1 MQVLHWVDDTYL
13 GELPI
18 RPQCGAEFSQKCVVS
33 ACHLA
38 SVCVSFK
45 NKLVS
50 TGNTRVPRWLF
61 QGLLISAVF
70 DLNVPQRSE
79 SRFLIASLNMAVQN

>member
-1 MQVLHWVDDTYL
+1 MKAVDHAVGEWVQVLHRVDDTYL

-18 RPQCGAEFSQKCVVS
+18 RPQCGAEFSQKSVVS
-33 ACHLA
+33 ACHHA

-50 TGNTRVPRWLF
+50 TREFPDGF
-61 QGLLISAVF
+61 F
-70 DLNVPQRSE
+70 KD
-79 SRFLIASLNMAVQN
+79 F